1 MSSFLVNCINTNS
14 MMENNGKIVVAGR
27 IIIVLNYSFSLIKEF
42 DTNIYLSSVIELRDG
57 SFLCG
62 GDKGVLY
69 HFDFTR
75 TYPKIIYTNHKR
87 TINTLINIDSKTFI
101 SCSFDSII
109 VWNY

>member
-1 MSSFLVNCINTNS
+1 
-14 MMENNGKIVVAGR
+14 MENNGKIVVAGR
-27 IIIVLNYSFSLIKEF
+27 IIIVLNYSFSFPLIKKI
-42 DTNIYLSSVIELRDG
+42 DTNISLCSVIELRDG

-69 HFDFTR
+69 HFEFTR
-75 TYPKIIYTNHKR
+75 TYPNIIYTNHKR